1 METVA
6 CAKAACGMLSR
17 DVSVCC
23 AGMHD
28 ASQDSMRQCNRAAG
42 GAVDRRDTL
51 LPYCCSNRVVHA

>member
-28 ASQDSMRQCNRAAG
+28 ARQDSMRQCNRAAG
-42 GAVDRRDTL
+42 GAVARRDTL
-51 LPYCCSNRVVHA
+51 HYACAAVIG

>member
-1 METVA
+1 MA

-42 GAVDRRDTL
+42 GAVARRDTL
-51 LPYCCSNRVVHA
+51 HYACAAVIG